1 MGPEGRGGAGKGLL
15 MGGLWAPHVERL
27 GQPGAVGYLSMKPV
41 YFCVDTDIHTVP
53 LHVSPAWAIFCECGI
68 LDCRGRTEQEER
80 LRKNRRAGGWGIDGQ
95 MEATEK
101 DSVLM
106 NNLGI

>member
-1 MGPEGRGGAGKGLL
+1 MKGLL
-15 MGGLWAPHVERL
+15 RGGLWAPHVESL
-27 GQPGAVGYLSMKPV
+27 GQTGAVGHLSMKPV

-53 LHVSPAWAIFCECGI
+53 VHVSPAWGIFCECGI
-68 LDCRGRTEQEER
+68 LDFKGRTEQEER
-80 LRKNRRAGGWGIDGQ
+80 LRKSRRTGGGGMDGQ

-106 NNLGI
+106 SDLGM

>member
-1 MGPEGRGGAGKGLL
+1 MKGLL
-15 MGGLWAPHVERL
+15 RGGLWAHHVESL
-27 GQPGAVGYLSMKPV
+27 GQTGAVGHLSMKPV

-53 LHVSPAWAIFCECGI
+53 MHVSLAWGIFCECGI
-68 LDCRGRTEQEER
+68 LDFRGRTEQEER
-80 LRKNRRAGGWGIDGQ
+80 LRKSRRAGGGGMDGQ

-106 NNLGI
+106 SDLGM